1 MALGRESVEDVYPED
16 VAKGLAEGNCMSTPA
31 AIANAIA
38 DALSVTEVILPATP
52 RRIHALMQKQTDGP
66 RA

>member
-1 MALGRESVEDVYPED
+1 
-16 VAKGLAEGNCMSTPA
+16 MSTPA

-52 RRIHALMQKQTDGP
+52 RRIYALM
-66 RA
+66 RAQPKFFLPPCGGG